1 MVDPWQALR
10 RVVDNL
16 MERDGRVIVSLPNVR
31 NWRVLADLVVR
42 GRWRYVDEGIL
53 DRTHLRFFTATDAR
67 LLLQTAG
74 LTPEREIFKVGD
86 RIGRVTP
93 RWLRRA
99 LGGLLAY
106 QLIYVARR
114 KDETKLIHSRI
125 ATNEPSA

>member
-1 MVDPWQALR
+1 
-10 RVVDNL
+10 